1 MGKELC
7 QYNCGRIIRVH
18 YLAVATLAH
27 VHLPARWRKGGA
39 ERESKGLLLAARGA
53 LDLLSLNAL
62 YREILI
68 LVHIHTHTCML
79 RPKRFI
85 YFHLYKFCL
94 TRSKCRE
101 ATKNRFPHP
110 PEDID

>member
-27 VHLPARWRKGGA
+27 VHLPALRKGGA

-68 LVHIHTHTCML
+68 LAHTHTCKRML

-110 PEDID
+110 PEDGD